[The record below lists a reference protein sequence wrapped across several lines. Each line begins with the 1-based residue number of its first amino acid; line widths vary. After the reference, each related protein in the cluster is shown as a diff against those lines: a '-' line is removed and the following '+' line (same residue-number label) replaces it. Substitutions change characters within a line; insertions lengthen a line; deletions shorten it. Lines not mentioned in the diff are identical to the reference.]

1 MLLLLLLLL
10 LLCMM
15 QQLPKL
21 ISAILFVTGWRRC
34 HLLRCLGGRRGRP

>member
-1 MLLLLLLLL
+1 MLLLLLLLALLL

-15 QQLPKL
+15 QQLPKV

-34 HLLRCLGGRRGRP
+34 LGGRRCQSL